1 VRDQGRDHGPA
12 GGGDAGGGD
21 AGGGDAG
28 GEDAGGEDAG
38 GEDAG
43 GEDADGEDADGEDA
57 GGEDAD
63 GEDADGVSSTG
74 WLAARRLRNHPRIPK
89 TMSVPMTAE
98 RRPPQS
104 KISVSPM
111 PSPRVKITYPT
122 RAPSRPAPRE
132 TAHEA
137 GPLIFLK
144 KSRGISTRAIT
155 PATKP
160 KRIAP
165 SIRIHL
171 SVGGTHAIAIILH
184 PVS

>member
-1 VRDQGRDHGPA
+1 
-12 GGGDAGGGD
+12 
-21 AGGGDAG
+21 
-28 GEDAGGEDAG
+28 
-38 GEDAG
+38 
-43 GEDADGEDADGEDA
+43 
-57 GGEDAD
+57 
-63 GEDADGVSSTG
+63 
-74 WLAARRLRNHPRIPK
+74 
-89 TMSVPMTAE
+89 MTAE
-98 RRPPQS
+98 RSPPQS
-104 KISVSPM
+104 KMSVSPM

-160 KRIAP
+160 RRIAP

-171 SVGGTHAIAIILH
+171 PSTALMPLRLSSTQFLNDNGCVRSVSCKKNPLIVRTSCVGRYEKQLERLGPHTTGVGCLYIKDLDKIDRSVPEAIVAESYRTVTAGTYMLRAREGTPA
-184 PVS
+184 PSAD